1 MVKSEEKN
9 AGQFAINI
17 ANLMMFTF
25 YFYRIKV
32 FSTDQL
38 KLRRGNMTTQDLD
51 IQVPE
56 LSMPR
61 RRFLKMAAMG
71 GAAFALSTVKLD
83 ALAHHMAGHNDSHTE
98 CTACGKAHKGG
109 KCTDHKGKKGEGTSC
124 AMGAY
129 SNTTAIEAKEFPN
142 LSTVQGISQNQ
153 LTQHIGL
160 YQGYVK
166 KINEI
171 TTAISGATI
180 DQATMNGS
188 YSPFREMHVEQTFA
202 LNGVILHEYYFENIG
217 GHRAA
222 PTDLVKNT
230 FTKEFGSWETY
241 INHLTALGKS
251 ARGWVITGYNMRD
264 HRIHNYLLDAH
275 NQLVPVHV
283 LPLLV
288 LDVYE
293 HAYLIDFG
301 TKRAPYL
308 DAFIQ
313 NIDWAQVDQ
322 RLKTMMLHA

>member
-1 MVKSEEKN
+1 
-9 AGQFAINI
+9 
-17 ANLMMFTF
+17 
-25 YFYRIKV
+25 
-32 FSTDQL
+32 
-38 KLRRGNMTTQDLD
+38 MTQELD

-61 RRFLKMAAMG
+61 RQFLKMAAVG
-71 GAAFALSTVKLD
+71 GAALALSTVKLD
-83 ALAHHMAGHNDSHTE
+83 ALAKGVVGKPKCKN
-98 CTACGKAHKGG
+98 CGKTHGG
-109 KCTDHKGKKGEGTSC
+109 KCPEGQAC
-124 AMGAY
+124 AMAEY
-129 SNTTAIEAKEFPN
+129 DNTTAIEAKEFPN

-171 TTAISGATI
+171 TTAISTATI
-180 DQATMNGS
+180 DQAAMNGS
-188 YSPFREMHVEQTFA
+188 YSAFREMNVEQSFA
-202 LNGVILHEYYFENIG
+202 LNGVVLHEYYFENIG
-217 GHRAA
+217 GPRTA
-222 PTDLVKNT
+222 PTGLVKST

-313 NIDWAQVDQ
+313 NIDWAQVES
-322 RLKTMMLHA
+322 RLKMMLLHA